1 MSNKIERVETEC
13 VIKGKGSDPSTVSGD
28 GRGEVIGQLEKF
40 NNTRSTT
47 HPWKAYRGT
56 GMNRVFLA
64 AFYGPAGRADAIA
77 AILATR

>member
-1 MSNKIERVETEC
+1 MTSKIERVETEC
-13 VIKGKGSDPSTVSGD
+13 VIKGKGQTPALYLVTVG
-28 GRGEVIGQLEKF
+28 GEVIGQLEKF
-40 NNTRSTT
+40 NNTRSAT

-56 GMNRVFLA
+56 GMNRRFLA